1 MVNYTRRWDAAL
13 VEMRKRYLSGE
24 LGRFLHGSGLYTR
37 GVLNNGS
44 HLIDLFQW
52 VLGEPKGLRKTRE
65 FVDHDPSD
73 PNVEFVLEFDQAA
86 VHIGCGVGKLYHV
99 FEYAFYFEN
108 EAFRWDTLGR
118 RMHHYQVGEYP
129 TFAGRPD
136 LKHLEVSSSGLPEAM
151 KRLVDNVVG
160 YLDSGKP

>member
-1 MVNYTRRWDAAL
+1 MQ
-13 VEMRKRYLSGE
+13 RYLSGE

-108 EAFRWDTLGR
+108 EAFPLGYTRTSYAPLPSGRISDVCRTARLEASRSEFVWTARGNEAAR
-118 RMHHYQVGEYP
+118 R
-129 TFAGRPD
+129 
-136 LKHLEVSSSGLPEAM
+136 
-151 KRLVDNVVG
+151 
-160 YLDSGKP
+160 